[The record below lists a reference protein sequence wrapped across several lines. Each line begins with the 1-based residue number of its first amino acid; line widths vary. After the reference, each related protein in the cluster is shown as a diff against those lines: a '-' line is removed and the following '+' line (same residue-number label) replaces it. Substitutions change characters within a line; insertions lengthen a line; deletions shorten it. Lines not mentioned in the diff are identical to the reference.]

1 VRTSV
6 DVHNYLIERE
16 VPHEVFSARGRL
28 RSPERLAAVLDLPPD
43 QVGKVVVFEGPKAT
57 VAAVVPAGTAADVAK
72 VRQAAGNKQLSPA
85 TNERASELTE
95 YLAESVP
102 PVGLPNGFALVVDR
116 SLDRDDVLYFPGG
129 EARSVLKIRGRD
141 LVLATDARVA
151 SIVSEHRPEE
161 RRGSRGTPS

>member
-57 VAAVVPAGTAADVAK
+57 VAAVVPAGTAPDVGK
-72 VRQAAGNKQLSPA
+72 VRRAAGNKHLSPA
-85 TNERASELTE
+85 TDDRASELTE

-102 PVGLPNGFALVVDR
+102 PVGLPDGFDLVVDR

-141 LVLATDARVA
+141 LVSATHARVA
-151 SIVSEHRPEE
+151 SIVAHEQPK
-161 RRGSRGTPS
+161 GSPR